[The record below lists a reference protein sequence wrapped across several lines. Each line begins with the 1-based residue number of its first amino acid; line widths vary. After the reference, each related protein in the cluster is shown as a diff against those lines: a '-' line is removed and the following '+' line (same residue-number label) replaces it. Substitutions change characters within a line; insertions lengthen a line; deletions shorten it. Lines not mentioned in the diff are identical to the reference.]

1 MQTDG
6 TTTTQ
11 DNTSGKPE
19 ETSEQRITVAEA
31 EERVRNAKSDILSET
46 GRARDAAERATK
58 TANEAVARLK
68 EAEERSYQSDRDR
81 FKDDPEKLSSL
92 ETSHRESIVNDKLAE
107 SEKKLSE
114 ANQRADTAEAENT
127 KVMRRNRASEI
138 AVRLNVSPE
147 LLGDLAMLTD
157 GSVEAIEA
165 KAKLLTP
172 SGEPPAKEPILANTP
187 RSSAPGTGRIPS
199 QEELKA
205 SSPFETDKKIKSGE
219 WVWR

>member
-11 DNTSGKPE
+11 DTTSGKPE
-19 ETSEQRITVAEA
+19 ETSEQTITLVEA
-31 EERVRNAKSDILSET
+31 EERIRNAKSDILSET
-46 GRARDAAERATK
+46 GRAREAAERATK
-58 TANEAVARLK
+58 VANDAIARLK
-68 EAEERSYQSDRDR
+68 DADERAYQSDRER
-81 FKDDPEKLSSL
+81 FKDEPEKLSAL
-92 ETSHRESIVNDKLAE
+92 ETRHRESVANDKLVE

-114 ANQRADTAEAENT
+114 ANERADKAEAENT

-172 SGEPPAKEPILANTP
+172 SGEPPVKDPILANTP
-187 RSSAPGTGRIPS
+187 RSSAPGTGHKPTL
-199 QEELKA
+199 EELKA
-205 SSPFETDKKIKSGE
+205 STPFETDKKVKAGE
-219 WVWR
+219 WVWK